1 MLRRIIRLET
11 YLDLEEEKLW
21 RELERSRRSL

>member
-11 YLDLEEEKLW
+11 YLEEEKLW
-21 RELERSRRSL
+21 RELGGSRRSL

>member
-11 YLDLEEEKLW
+11 YLEEEKLW
-21 RELERSRRSL
+21 RGEFEGSRRSL